1 MVKFDHII
9 HYVNELEEVE
19 QTPVL
24 PIDSGGKHER
34 FGTANLLSYF
44 DYRYVEYLAIEDEAA
59 FKEHLKDEAE
69 SFAKTIDSL
78 DYEEGF
84 IRYALST
91 EDIEGL
97 AERFRARGFS
107 VTGPVEMERTTKGE
121 TISWKL
127 LYVQSGKEIFPFFI
141 QWDEPE
147 PERMKRIGS
156 LSGYFTYPFITIQHD
171 VEDIHIWQ
179 SFYDV
184 LGIWDGEIDDHTRVE
199 LSQNAKPSITLE
211 MATDGESAVYKG
223 AIYKFI

>member
-1 MVKFDHII
+1 MKFDHII
-9 HYVNELEEVE
+9 HYVNQLEEVNRE
-19 QTPVL
+19 QVL
-24 PIDSGGKHER
+24 PVHSGGKHER

-59 FKEHLKDEAE
+59 FNRHLKEEPE
-69 SFAKTIDSL
+69 SFAKTINSVG
-78 DYEEGF
+78 YEEGF

-97 AERFRARGFS
+97 GERFRARGFS
-107 VTGPVEMERTTKGE
+107 AVGPIRMERRTEGE

-127 LYVQSGKEIFPFFI
+127 LYVQSETEIFPFFI
-141 QWDEPE
+141 EWDESE
-147 PERMKRIGS
+147 AERLKRIEHLRGD
-156 LSGYFTYPFITIQHD
+156 FITPEIVIQQD
-171 VEDIHIWQ
+171 VLDLRLWE

-184 LGIWDGEIDDHTRVE
+184 LGIWEGKIDSRTRVE

-211 MATDGESAVYKG
+211 MGMDGESAVYKG